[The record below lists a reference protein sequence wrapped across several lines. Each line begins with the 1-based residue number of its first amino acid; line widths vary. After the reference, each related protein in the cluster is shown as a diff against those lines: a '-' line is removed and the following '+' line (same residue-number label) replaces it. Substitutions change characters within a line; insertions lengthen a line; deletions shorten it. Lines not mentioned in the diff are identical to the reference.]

1 MKKEQINGRNG
12 ERHQTCLDGRLV
24 TDEGKANILRQQDK
38 SLRDAIRQDEA
49 ELPQMPSDL
58 NDRLM
63 LRLEKSIEKENS
75 SRFSSLSIWRG
86 RGVRLALTAA
96 ASVALLLTIHYYN
109 NSGVEPKEMPL
120 AEAQT
125 VLREPLNSIEQPDG
139 TAKAEE
145 KPQTTMT
152 VQKTPVL
159 AQKTPSKSPQKD
171 RVRKAKAT
179 QPKPTNTT
187 EELVTHLENDE
198 LHLTAEASPQVTI
211 TRTIHLSPEQVIYI
225 VDASN
230 QMPAMEMLSVN
241 ELRMRGQRLTA
252 EVQQHLQNPM

>member
-1 MKKEQINGRNG
+1 MTNYK
-12 ERHQTCLDGRLV
+12 D
-24 TDEGKANILRQQDK
+24 TDLREA
-38 SLRDAIRQDEA
+38 LRRKYSDT
-49 ELPQMPSDL
+49 PQLSADFSE
-58 NDRLM
+58 RLM
-63 LRLEKSIEKENS
+63 QRLEKSIEKENS
-75 SRFSSLSIWRG
+75 SRFSSLSLWRG
-86 RGVRLALTAA
+86 RGVRLVGIAAAA
-96 ASVALLLTIHYYN
+96 ASILLLLTIHYYN
-109 NSGVEPKEMPL
+109 NRGVELKEMPL
-120 AEAQT
+120 AKTQT
-125 VLREPLNSIEQPDG
+125 VAADSSSNIKKEPIPTKAIEIPLV
-139 TAKAEE
+139 AKAE
-145 KPQTTMT
+145 KPKTTMT
-152 VQKTPVL
+152 I
-159 AQKTPSKSPQKD
+159 QKTPSKSPQKD

-179 QPKPTNTT
+179 QPKPTDTT